1 MKTKYIVVT
10 GGVISGVGKGITG
23 SSIGAILK
31 AQGHTVFM
39 QKLDGYFN
47 IDAGTMNPFRH
58 GEVFVLDDGTEADL
72 DIGHYERFIDEN
84 LNRNAIFTS
93 GKIYSEVMAKERRG
107 DYLGRDI
114 QVIPHITDMVKEKIR
129 TAAAE
134 SKAEVMIVEIGGT
147 VGEIENAHYMEAVRQ
162 MHREEGS
169 ENILFVHV
177 VFVPHIRAT
186 DELKTK
192 PAQQSFM
199 LLRNLGLQPNIIV
212 ARSDE
217 PLQTEHIEKLSL
229 FADVPPEAIIPAPT
243 VKTIYEVPLRFEER
257 SISRLI
263 SDHFGW
269 GFKKPSLAH
278 WQRLV
283 DMVTEEKPTIH
294 IGIAGKYTSL
304 DDAYLSVLESLKI
317 ASWHQKRN
325 VNVVWIDTEKIE
337 AQDPAEWKKLTQVQG
352 VIVPG
357 GFGNR
362 GIEGMIEVARYARE
376 HRIPYF
382 GLCLGSQIMMIEFAR
397 HVLGLSRATSEE
409 FDAAAEHKVVHFL
422 PDQSEGRAK
431 GGTLRLGAY
440 ECIVKKGSKAFDAY
454 KTNKISERHRHRYE
468 FNNQYKDALEEAGI
482 VISGS
487 SPDGQLME
495 IVEVKDHPFML
506 GTQFHPEFLSNPHD
520 PHPLFSAFIKSVLD
534 GEK

>member
-1 MKTKYIVVT
+1 MKTKYVVVT
-10 GGVISGVGKGITG
+10 GGVISGVGKGITA
-23 SSIGAILK
+23 SSIGALLK
-31 AQGHTVFM
+31 AQGRRVFM

-84 LNRNAIFTS
+84 LDRNAIYTS
-93 GKIYSEVMAKERRG
+93 GKIYSEVMARERQG

-114 QVIPHITDMVKEKIR
+114 QVIPHITDMIKEKIR
-129 TAAAE
+129 LGASE
-134 SKAEVMIVEIGGT
+134 SKCEVMIIEIGGT
-147 VGEIENAHYMEAVRQ
+147 VGDLENAHYLEAVRQ
-162 MHREEGS
+162 MHREEGA
-169 ENILFVHV
+169 ENVIFVHV
-177 VFVPHIRAT
+177 AFIPYVRAT
-186 DELKTK
+186 GELKTK

-199 LLRNLGLQPNIIV
+199 LLRNLGIQPNVIV

-217 PLQTEHIEKLSL
+217 PLQQEHVEKLSL
-229 FADVPPEAIIPAPT
+229 FADVPSEAVIPAPT
-243 VKTIYEVPLRFEER
+243 VRTIYEVPIKFEER
-257 SISRLI
+257 NLSRLI

-269 GFKKPSLAH
+269 SFKKPALGH

-283 DMVTEEKPTIH
+283 ELVMEDKPTLH
-294 IGIAGKYTSL
+294 IGIAGKYTAL

-317 ASWHQKRN
+317 AAWWQKRD
-325 VNVVWIDTEKIE
+325 VKVVWIDTERIE
-337 AQDPAEWKKLTQVQG
+337 RNDPEEWKKLTQVQG

-409 FDAAAEHKVVHFL
+409 FDPQAEHQVVHFL
-422 PDQSEGRAK
+422 PDQSESRAK

-440 ECIVKKGSKAFDAY
+440 ECVVKKPSKAFDAY
-454 KTNKISERHRHRYE
+454 KTAKVSERHRHRYE
-468 FNNQYKDALEEAGI
+468 FNNQYKEDLEKAGI
-482 VISGS
+482 VISGT
-487 SPDGQLME
+487 SPDGRLME

-520 PHPLFSAFIKSVLD
+520 PHPLFAAFVRSIVE